1 MKFLKRINKELQYE
15 PIDEVDSF
23 NEDVPDYSLIFTK
36 PDGTEGIIENLTA
49 EEIISVSAEL
59 REEGCKNFQARDY

>member
-1 MKFLKRINKELQYE
+1 MKFLKRINRELKYE

-59 REEGCKNFQARDY
+59 REKGCKYFQARDY